1 MREQGLTVAE
11 TSREFRFTGLLLFDK
26 DGEGSMGK
34 LNDRI
39 AIVTGASRGIGE
51 EIARLFA
58 LEGARVV
65 CAARTLNEGDHHL
78 LSGSLSRTVDKI
90 LTAGGKAIA
99 VAVDV
104 SDEEDCHR
112 LVKTAEDTF
121 GTVDILVND
130 AALTYYKPIV
140 DYKVKRW
147 VKAFAV
153 NVHGPFMLSQ
163 RVLPG
168 MIKQR
173 RGAIVNISSGSAIGP
188 GRAPFTDARPVNG
201 GTMYGA
207 TKAALER
214 FTQGLAQEVAT
225 HNIAVTALSPSQVVA
240 TPGTIYHKIATG
252 MDDPRAEPPAYL
264 ARAALLLASEPA
276 AKVNGRVTYSQQIL
290 GEYGLLDKP
299 TGRGVTTAGSGYSQI

>member
-1 MREQGLTVAE
+1 MPKL
-11 TSREFRFTGLLLFDK
+11 
-26 DGEGSMGK
+26 DG
-34 LNDRI
+34 RI

-58 LEGARVV
+58 REGASVV
-65 CAARTLNEGDHHL
+65 CAARTLNEGDHRL
-78 LSGSLSRTVDKI
+78 LSGSLAGTVGKI
-90 LTAGGKAIA
+90 KGEGGHAIA

-104 SDEEDCHR
+104 SQEEDCQR
-112 LVKTAEDTF
+112 LVKTAEDAF

-140 DYKVKRW
+140 DYNVRHW

-163 RVLPG
+163 LVLPG
-168 MIKQR
+168 MIRLR

-188 GRAPFTDARPVNG
+188 GRAPFRDARPANG

-214 FTQGLAQEVAT
+214 FAQGLAQEVAA

-240 TPGTIYHKIATG
+240 TPGTIYHKIASG
-252 MDDPRAEPPAYL
+252 MDDPRAEPPAHM
-264 ARAALLLASEPA
+264 ARAALLLASEPPDT
-276 AKVNGRVTYSQQIL
+276 VNGRVTYSQQIL
-290 GEYGLLDKP
+290 GEYGLLDNP
-299 TGRGVTTAGSGYSQI
+299 TGRGVTTQGSGYSQI